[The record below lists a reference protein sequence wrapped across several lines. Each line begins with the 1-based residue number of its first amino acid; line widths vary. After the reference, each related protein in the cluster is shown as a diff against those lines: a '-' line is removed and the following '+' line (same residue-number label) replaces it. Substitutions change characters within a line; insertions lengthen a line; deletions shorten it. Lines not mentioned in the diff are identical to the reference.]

1 MFDVWWRKTISCPDS
16 WRALMNHKCLSLL
29 LLLLAAAIVAA
40 CNSAESK
47 KQSVAASSQGEGQID
62 TAYADGIPRITI
74 RDFEELLNKNE
85 VFVVDTRNQA
95 AFDQGHIKGAKL
107 IPMNEVAARINEFPK
122 DKNIVTYCS

>member
-1 MFDVWWRKTISCPDS
+1 
-16 WRALMNHKCLSLL
+16 MNHKSLSLL
-29 LLLLAAAIVAA
+29 LLLLTAAILAA

-47 KQSVAASSQGEGQID
+47 KQSVAASSQSQGQID

-74 RDFEELLNKNE
+74 NEFEELLNKNE

-107 IPMNEVAARINEFPK
+107 IPMNEVVARLKEFPK
-122 DKNIVTYCS
+122 DKKIVTYCS